1 MRESGALSKLS
12 LIEFGVAAGG
22 FESVFEFHPRS
33 ITGAPIPL
41 QIGIPIT
48 YYMGIPVWRG
58 IMNAIYKGLV
68 DYFGTQEATAEKL
81 KVDQSTVSG
90 WVRGK
95 HGMSPVIAK
104 RAEALTEGAFKKE
117 NLCPS
122 FPWAE
127 MAA

>member
-1 MRESGALSKLS
+1 MREASALCKLG
-12 LIEFGVAAGG
+12 LIELGVSAGR
-22 FESVFEFHPRS
+22 FESVFEFHLVS
-33 ITGAPIPL
+33 ITGAPIVL

-58 IMNAIYKGLV
+58 VMNAIYKGLV

-117 NLCPS
+117 KLCPS